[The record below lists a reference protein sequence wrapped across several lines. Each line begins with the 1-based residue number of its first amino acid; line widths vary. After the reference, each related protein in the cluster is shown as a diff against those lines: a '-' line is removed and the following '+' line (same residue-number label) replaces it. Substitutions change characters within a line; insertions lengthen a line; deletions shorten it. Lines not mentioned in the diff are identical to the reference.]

1 MPASP
6 PSERPPEPS
15 SDPSSSPGAVP
26 PPLLAAA
33 SLAGGQGLLLVG
45 LGVLEL
51 ASLSR
56 ERLSLGVGVAVFF
69 LGLSALVLAA
79 ARALQQGAAWG
90 RGPVLLVQLV
100 QLGVAWTNRSE
111 LPMLVTGLLVVT
123 AVAAVLGVIHPAS
136 VKRLDREP

>member
-6 PSERPPEPS
+6 PPERPPKDSGDP
-15 SDPSSSPGAVP
+15 PSSSGAVP
-26 PPLLAAA
+26 LPLLAAA
-33 SLAGGQGLLLVG
+33 WLAGGQGLVLVG

-111 LPMLVTGLLVVT
+111 LPPLVTGLLVVT
-123 AVAAVLGVIHPAS
+123 AAAAVLGIVHPAS
-136 VKRLDREP
+136 VERLAREP